1 MEKITFITDDGEA
14 AEFYVEEQTTIGGNT
29 YLLVTDSMDDEASA
43 YILKDVSEEGSSD
56 ACYEMVE
63 DDAELTAVAR
73 VFRETMDDVD
83 IV

>member
-14 AEFYVEEQTTIGGNT
+14 VDFYVEEQTTIGGNT

-63 DDAELTAVAR
+63 DDAELMAVAR
-73 VFRETMDDVD
+73 VFREMMDDID

>member
-14 AEFYVEEQTTIGGNT
+14 ADFYVEEQTTIGGNT

-63 DDAELTAVAR
+63 DDAELMAVAR
-73 VFRETMDDVD
+73 VFREMMDDID